1 MNIFVFSIL
10 GTTVMFLLFGFLFGL
25 KRGLNRSVLRLLLVI
40 ASGVIAFFLR
50 NVVYDALMGIE
61 TEGGSLED
69 RMIAAL
75 PAEMASLG
83 ETLLIPMVQIIVG
96 VLIFLVCFWALK
108 MVSWVLYLILCIA
121 VRGEKPKRRLLGGII
136 GLVQGLC
143 IVFALC
149 VPMNGLLVD
158 VETISTIE
166 LDTGDGSSAAS
177 MPDIKI
183 EGYTDSSISRMYSK
197 VGGFFWKKLSSVKN
211 SKGETVVLSTQVDAV
226 KGVADMAGCLQKL
239 ENIPFDDGLTPE
251 NADEL
256 AAVFAELGT
265 IKDNMSYST
274 MEAVDRMIAAV
285 TEGIDMPIDL
295 SAISVKDVDF
305 TTEGQIISDMAKYA
319 DVSSPEE
326 IDVGEVVESL
336 SKSTLILPVIEQ
348 CDIEI
353 SLDEAQKA
361 EVEQAINELHDAD
374 YDTIERLRSIFGII
388 E

>member
-40 ASGVIAFFLR
+40 ASGAIAFFLR
-50 NVVYDALMGIE
+50 NVVYDALMGME
-61 TEGGSLED
+61 TEGGSIED
-69 RMIAAL
+69 RVLAAF
-75 PAEMASLG
+75 PPEMASLG
-83 ETLLIPMVQIIVG
+83 EFLLPLVQIIVG

-121 VRGEKPKRRLLGGII
+121 VRGERPKRRLLGGII
-136 GLVQGLC
+136 GLVQGFC
-143 IVFALC
+143 IAFALF
-149 VPMNGLLVD
+149 VPMNGLLVNMEQVSAIQTVID
-158 VETISTIE
+158 PDSAE
-166 LDTGDGSSAAS
+166 SAAS
-177 MPDIKI
+177 SLPFA
-183 EGYTDSSISRMYSK
+183 GYSDSAVSRMYSK
-197 VGGFFWKKLSSVKN
+197 VGGFFWKNLSSVKN

-239 ENIPFDDGLTPE
+239 ENIPFSDGLTPE

-295 SAISVKDVDF
+295 SALSLKDVDF
-305 TTEGQIISDMAKYA
+305 TTEGQIISDMARYA

-326 IDVGEVVESL
+326 IDVGGVVKSL
-336 SKSTLILPVIEQ
+336 SKSTLLLPVIEQ

-353 SLDEAQKA
+353 SLDEAQKD
-361 EVEQAINELHDAD
+361 EVEQAINELDDVD
-374 YDTIERLRSIFGII
+374 YDTIERLRGIFGII